1 MGSLSPGLAGPSTI
15 TGPNLSSSD
24 CQGAKRMGR
33 LCGVLLALLPLLT
46 VASPSFSEDYSDY
59 NDRIVINPG
68 TDPLDYA
75 AIYEGVFSYVV
86 TTLAWGAVQAVFPP
100 RLASRVKREGEEV
113 EVINNTTMDIAALL
127 HTVGDAV
134 EKYSSKD

>member
-1 MGSLSPGLAGPSTI
+1 MA
-15 TGPNLSSSD
+15 
-24 CQGAKRMGR
+24 R

-46 VASPSFSEDYSDY
+46 GASPSFNEDYSDY
-59 NDRIVINPG
+59 NDRIIINPG

-75 AIYEGVFSYVV
+75 AIYEGVFSYENIIIMQIQNLFTYVV

-113 EVINNTTMDIAALL
+113 EVINNNTMDNPMARMFSNIDIAALL

>member
-1 MGSLSPGLAGPSTI
+1 M
-15 TGPNLSSSD
+15 
-24 CQGAKRMGR
+24 
-33 LCGVLLALLPLLT
+33 ALLPLLT
-46 VASPSFSEDYSDY
+46 VASPSFNEDYSDY

-75 AIYEGVFSYVV
+75 AIYEGVFSYENIIIMQIQNLFTYVV
-86 TTLAWGAVQAVFPP
+86 TTLAWGAVQAVFPS

-113 EVINNTTMDIAALL
+113 EVINNNTMDNPMARMFSNIDIAALL
-127 HTVGDAV
+127 HTIGDAV

>member
-1 MGSLSPGLAGPSTI
+1 MA
-15 TGPNLSSSD
+15 
-24 CQGAKRMGR
+24 R
-33 LCGVLLALLPLLT
+33 LCGVLLALLPVLT
-46 VASPSFSEDYSDY
+46 VASPSFNEDYSDY

-75 AIYEGVFSYVV
+75 AIYEGVFSYENIIIMQIQNLFTYVV

-100 RLASRVKREGEEV
+100 RLASRVKREGEEE
-113 EVINNTTMDIAALL
+113 EVINNNTMDNPMARMFTNIDIAALL

-134 EKYSSKD
+134 EKYSSTK

>member
-1 MGSLSPGLAGPSTI
+1 
-15 TGPNLSSSD
+15 
-24 CQGAKRMGR
+24 MGR

-46 VASPSFSEDYSDY
+46 GASPSFSEDYSDY

-75 AIYEGVFSYVV
+75 AIYEGVFSYENIIIMQIQNLFTYVV

-100 RLASRVKREGEEV
+100 RLASRVKREGEEE
-113 EVINNTTMDIAALL
+113 EVINSNTMDNPMARMFSNIDIAALL

>member
-1 MGSLSPGLAGPSTI
+1 
-15 TGPNLSSSD
+15 
-24 CQGAKRMGR
+24 MGR

-46 VASPSFSEDYSDY
+46 GASPSFSEDYSDY

-75 AIYEGVFSYVV
+75 AIYEGVFSYENIIIMQIQNLFTYVV

-100 RLASRVKREGEEV
+100 RLASRVKREGEEE
-113 EVINNTTMDIAALL
+113 EVINNNTMDNPMARMFSNIDIAALL

>member
-1 MGSLSPGLAGPSTI
+1 
-15 TGPNLSSSD
+15 
-24 CQGAKRMGR
+24 MGR

-46 VASPSFSEDYSDY
+46 GASPSFSEDYSDY

-75 AIYEGVFSYVV
+75 AIYEGVFSYENIIIMQIQNLFTYVV

-100 RLASRVKREGEEV
+100 RLASRVKREGEEE
-113 EVINNTTMDIAALL
+113 EVINNNTMDNPMARMFSNIDIAALL

-134 EKYSSKD
+134 EKYSSKE

>member
-1 MGSLSPGLAGPSTI
+1 
-15 TGPNLSSSD
+15 
-24 CQGAKRMGR
+24 MGR

-46 VASPSFSEDYSDY
+46 VASPSFNEDYSDY

-75 AIYEGVFSYVV
+75 AIYEGVFSYENIIIMQIQNLFTYVV

-100 RLASRVKREGEEV
+100 RLASRVKREGEEE
-113 EVINNTTMDIAALL
+113 EVINSNTMDDPMARMFSNIDIAALL

-134 EKYSSKD
+134 EKYSSKE

>member
-1 MGSLSPGLAGPSTI
+1 
-15 TGPNLSSSD
+15 
-24 CQGAKRMGR
+24 MGR

-46 VASPSFSEDYSDY
+46 GASPSFSEDYSDY

-75 AIYEGVFSYVV
+75 AIYEGVFSYENIIIMQIQNLFTYVV

-100 RLASRVKREGEEV
+100 RLTSRVKREDEEV
-113 EVINNTTMDIAALL
+113 EVINNTMDSPMARMFSNIDIAALL

-134 EKYSSKD
+134 EKYSSKE

>member
-1 MGSLSPGLAGPSTI
+1 
-15 TGPNLSSSD
+15 
-24 CQGAKRMGR
+24 MGR

-46 VASPSFSEDYSDY
+46 GASPSFNEDYSDY

-75 AIYEGVFSYVV
+75 AIYEGVFSYENIIIMQIQNLFTYVV

-100 RLASRVKREGEEV
+100 RLASRVKREGEEE
-113 EVINNTTMDIAALL
+113 EVINNNSMDNPMARMFSNIDIAALL

-134 EKYSSKD
+134 EKYSSKE

>member
-1 MGSLSPGLAGPSTI
+1 
-15 TGPNLSSSD
+15 
-24 CQGAKRMGR
+24 MGR

-46 VASPSFSEDYSDY
+46 GASPSFSEDYSDY

-75 AIYEGVFSYVV
+75 AIYEGVFSYENIIIMQIQNLFTYVV

-113 EVINNTTMDIAALL
+113 EVINNNTMDNPMARMLSNIDIAALL

>member
-1 MGSLSPGLAGPSTI
+1 M
-15 TGPNLSSSD
+15 
-24 CQGAKRMGR
+24 
-33 LCGVLLALLPLLT
+33 ALLPLLT
-46 VASPSFSEDYSDY
+46 VASPSFNEDYSDY

-75 AIYEGVFSYVV
+75 AIYEGVFSYENIIIMQIQNLFTYVV

-100 RLASRVKREGEEV
+100 RLASRVKREGEEE
-113 EVINNTTMDIAALL
+113 EVINSNTMDNPMARMFSNIDIAALL

>member
-1 MGSLSPGLAGPSTI
+1 
-15 TGPNLSSSD
+15 
-24 CQGAKRMGR
+24 MGR

-46 VASPSFSEDYSDY
+46 GASPSFNEDYSDY

-75 AIYEGVFSYVV
+75 AIYEGVFSYENIIIMQIQNLFTYVV

-100 RLASRVKREGEEV
+100 RLASRVKREGEEE
-113 EVINNTTMDIAALL
+113 EVINSNTMDDPMARMFSNIDIAALL

-134 EKYSSKD
+134 EKYSSKE

>member
-1 MGSLSPGLAGPSTI
+1 
-15 TGPNLSSSD
+15 
-24 CQGAKRMGR
+24 MGR

-46 VASPSFSEDYSDY
+46 VASPSFNEDYSDY

-75 AIYEGVFSYVV
+75 AIYEGVFSYENIIIMQIQNLFTYVV

-100 RLASRVKREGEEV
+100 RLASRVKREGEEE
-113 EVINNTTMDIAALL
+113 EVINSNTMDDPMARMFSNIDIAALL

>member
-1 MGSLSPGLAGPSTI
+1 M
-15 TGPNLSSSD
+15 
-24 CQGAKRMGR
+24 
-33 LCGVLLALLPLLT
+33 ALLPLLT
-46 VASPSFSEDYSDY
+46 GASPSFSEDYSDY

-75 AIYEGVFSYVV
+75 AIYEGVFSYENIIIMQIQNLFTYVV

-113 EVINNTTMDIAALL
+113 EVINNNTMDNPMARMFSNIDIAALL

-134 EKYSSKD
+134 EKYSSTK

>member
-1 MGSLSPGLAGPSTI
+1 MA
-15 TGPNLSSSD
+15 
-24 CQGAKRMGR
+24 R

-46 VASPSFSEDYSDY
+46 GASPSFSEDYSDY

-75 AIYEGVFSYVV
+75 AIYEGVFSYENIIIMQIQNLFTYVV

-113 EVINNTTMDIAALL
+113 EVINNNTMDNPMARMFSNIDIAALL

-134 EKYSSKD
+134 EKYSSKE

>member
-1 MGSLSPGLAGPSTI
+1 MA
-15 TGPNLSSSD
+15 
-24 CQGAKRMGR
+24 R

-46 VASPSFSEDYSDY
+46 GASPNFNEDYSDY

-75 AIYEGVFSYVV
+75 AIYEGVFSYENIIIMQIQNLFTYVV

-100 RLASRVKREGEEV
+100 RLASRVKREGEEE
-113 EVINNTTMDIAALL
+113 EVINNNTMDNPMARMFSNIDIAALL

>member
-1 MGSLSPGLAGPSTI
+1 MA
-15 TGPNLSSSD
+15 
-24 CQGAKRMGR
+24 R

-46 VASPSFSEDYSDY
+46 VGSPSFNEDYSDY

-75 AIYEGVFSYVV
+75 AIYEGVFSYENIIIMQIQNLFTYVV

-100 RLASRVKREGEEV
+100 RLASRVKREGEEE
-113 EVINNTTMDIAALL
+113 EVINNNTMDNPMARMFSNIDIDALL

-134 EKYSSKD
+134 EKYSNKE

>member
-1 MGSLSPGLAGPSTI
+1 MA
-15 TGPNLSSSD
+15 
-24 CQGAKRMGR
+24 R

-46 VASPSFSEDYSDY
+46 GASSNFNEDYSDY

-75 AIYEGVFSYVV
+75 AIYEGVFSYENIIIMQIQNLFTYVV

-113 EVINNTTMDIAALL
+113 EVINNNTMDNPMARMLSNIDIAALL

>member
-1 MGSLSPGLAGPSTI
+1 
-15 TGPNLSSSD
+15 
-24 CQGAKRMGR
+24 MGR

-46 VASPSFSEDYSDY
+46 VASHSFNEDYSDY

-75 AIYEGVFSYVV
+75 AIYEGVFSYENIIIMQIQNLFTYVV

-100 RLASRVKREGEEV
+100 RLASRVKREGEEE
-113 EVINNTTMDIAALL
+113 EVINNNTMDNPMARMFSNIDIAALL

>member
-1 MGSLSPGLAGPSTI
+1 
-15 TGPNLSSSD
+15 
-24 CQGAKRMGR
+24 MGR

-46 VASPSFSEDYSDY
+46 VASPSFNEDYSDY

-75 AIYEGVFSYVV
+75 AIYEGVFSYENIIIMQIQNLFTYVV

-100 RLASRVKREGEEV
+100 RLASRVKREGEEE
-113 EVINNTTMDIAALL
+113 EVINNTMDNPMARMFSNIDIAALL
-127 HTVGDAV
+127 HTLGDAV
-134 EKYSSKD
+134 EKYSSKE

>member
-1 MGSLSPGLAGPSTI
+1 
-15 TGPNLSSSD
+15 
-24 CQGAKRMGR
+24 MGR

-46 VASPSFSEDYSDY
+46 VASPSFNEDYSDY

-75 AIYEGVFSYVV
+75 AIYEGVFSYENIIIMQIQNLFTYVV

-100 RLASRVKREGEEV
+100 RLASRVKREGEEE
-113 EVINNTTMDIAALL
+113 EVINNNTMDNPMARMFSNIDIAALL
-127 HTVGDAV
+127 HNVGDAV
-134 EKYSSKD
+134 EKYSSKE